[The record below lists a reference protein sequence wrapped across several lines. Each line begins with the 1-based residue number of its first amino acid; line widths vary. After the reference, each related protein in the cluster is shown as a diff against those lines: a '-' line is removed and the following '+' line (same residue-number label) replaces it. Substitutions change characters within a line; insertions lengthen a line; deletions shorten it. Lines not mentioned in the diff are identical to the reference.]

1 MARTVGEVDRV
12 RRDGVRCRGATGVAG
27 VIPTAGCRRFPIQ
40 GSWTSRRRPGWKPSG
55 TVPWSVAEIAYA
67 AYAARYGRGQ
77 SIETMAERG
86 GFGHEEMDLYAPGW
100 SDSFEA
106 AP

>member
-1 MARTVGEVDRV
+1 MSD
-12 RRDGVRCRGATGVAG
+12 
-27 VIPTAGCRRFPIQ
+27 RRFPIQ

-55 TVPWSVAEIAYA
+55 TVPWSVAEVAYA

-100 SDSFEA
+100 LDSFKA